1 MLSHHFQKT
10 GWKSFLF
17 DDIASSISDRVDDPR
32 LSGVDRYVGLEHLD
46 SQSIKIRRWGEPG
59 DVSATKLRFYPGDVI
74 YGRRRAY
81 QRKLGVADFEGICSA
96 HALVLRAKEDVCLA
110 KFLPYFLQTD
120 LFHQKALDISV
131 GSLSPTINWK
141 TLARQKFFLPSI
153 KDQEKI
159 IEIISSIDKTIEA
172 YQDLPLKSQRE
183 SMLHEFLFA
192 DGDDWTKTTLGDV
205 ALINPEATKNFEDDK
220 IITYVDLSSVSAEHG
235 ISKELSIG
243 PYQNAPGRARRVIRT
258 DDVLISTVR
267 PYLRGFAIVPEYLD
281 GEVASTGFSVL
292 RAKIERT
299 IPGFIWALISTG
311 QFVDFLMDKASGSNY
326 PAVRPED
333 VSSYDFDLPPLKE
346 QRRIVEIVS
355 SMDDVIQSTEQAIR
369 DLKVLRR
376 SLLTEIL
383 SVNDNG

>member
-1 MLSHHFQKT
+1 MFSHHFQKT
-10 GWKSFLF
+10 GWKSFHF

-46 SQSIKIRRWGEPG
+46 SQSIKIRRWGEPE

-120 LFHQKALDISV
+120 SFHQKALDISV

-141 TLARQKFFLPSI
+141 TLARQKFFLPSL

-172 YQDLPLKSQRE
+172 YQDLPLESQRE
-183 SMLHEFLFA
+183 SILHEFLFA
-192 DGDDWTKTTLGDV
+192 GGDDWTKTTLGDV
-205 ALINPEATKNFEDDK
+205 AFINPEATKNFEDDK

-243 PYQNAPGRARRVIRT
+243 PYQNAPGRARRVMRT

-292 RAKIERT
+292 RAKTERT

-333 VSSYDFDLPPLKE
+333 VSSYNFDLPPLKE
-346 QRRIVEIVS
+346 QRRIVEVVS
-355 SMDDVIQSTEQAIR
+355 SMDDVIRATKQTIH
-369 DLKVLRR
+369 DLKELRR

-383 SVNDNG
+383 SVNDND

>member
-1 MLSHHFQKT
+1 MLRNHFQKT

-46 SQSIKIRRWGEPG
+46 SQSIKIRRWGEPE

-141 TLARQKFFLPSI
+141 TLARQTFFLPSL

-159 IEIISSIDKTIEA
+159 IEIISSIDETIEA

-183 SMLHEFLFA
+183 SMLHGLLTAGGE
-192 DGDDWTKTTLGDV
+192 DWTETNLGDV

-243 PYQNAPGRARRVIRT
+243 PYQSAPGRARRVIRT

-292 RAKIERT
+292 RAKTERT

-311 QFVDFLMDKASGSNY
+311 QFVDFLMNKASGSNY

-355 SMDDVIQSTEQAIR
+355 AIDEVVQSTAQAIR
-369 DLKVLRR
+369 DLKALRR

-383 SVNDNG
+383 SANDNG

>member
-1 MLSHHFQKT
+1 MLSHHFQKL
-10 GWKSFLF
+10 GKKSFLF
-17 DDIASSISDRVDDPR
+17 SDIALSISDRVDDPR

-46 SQSIKIRRWGEPG
+46 SQSIKIRRWGKPD

-141 TLARQKFFLPSI
+141 TLARQKFFLPSL

-172 YQDLPLKSQRE
+172 YQDLPLESQRE
-183 SMLHEFLFA
+183 SMLHELLSA
-192 DGDDWTKTTLGDV
+192 GGDDWTETTLGAHIKIVMGQAPPGKDCNEDGVGVPFVKAGEFTDGFPLVREWTTNPLKYSKLGDTLICVVGATCGKLSKGIDCAIGRSV
-205 ALINPEATKNFEDDK
+205 AALQPLET
-220 IITYVDLSSVSAEHG
+220 
-235 ISKELSIG
+235 
-243 PYQNAPGRARRVIRT
+243 
-258 DDVLISTVR
+258 
-267 PYLRGFAIVPEYLD
+267 LD
-281 GEVASTGFSVL
+281 GGFLWNFMARKVQEM
-292 RAKIERT
+292 R
-299 IPGFIWALISTG
+299 
-311 QFVDFLMDKASGSNY
+311 DGSRGS
-326 PAVRPED
+326 AQGVITKD
-333 VSSYDFDLPPLKE
+333 DLADLQLGLPPLVE
-346 QRRIVEIVS
+346 QKRIVEIVS
-355 SMDDVIQSTEQAIR
+355 SMDEVIRATKQAIR
-369 DLKVLRR
+369 DLKALRI